1 MKELEWDW
9 YVGDPCYVIEDER
22 WYEFCEA
29 LWKKE
34 QELKDSGIKSKNPT
48 ITWKRKLF
56 LRNGQSFVDYPEPIE
71 KMIDI
76 YTDTGGDGSWSWKN
90 TAQTMAG
97 WVKGDTIYLDA
108 GIVAI
113 IPREILTPAKQEEA
127 GQRNLG
133 ILFSGKTPP
142 ILEVSQDLAGG
153 MRLDT
158 NDTDEISMCDCGETL
173 HKDYIYYCDGCG
185 NSQCDGCYGG
195 CGCFTCEN
203 CGQMCEEYRRADGR
217 WYGDTITCRDCEG
230 GEE

>member
-1 MKELEWDW
+1 MKGLEWDW
-9 YVGDPCYVIEDER
+9 YVGDPCYVIENER

-29 LWKKE
+29 LNQKE
-34 QELKDSGIKSKNPT
+34 QKLKDSGIKSKNPS
-48 ITWKRKLF
+48 ITWTRGILT
-56 LRNGQSFVDYPEPIE
+56 

-90 TAQTMAG
+90 TAQSMAG

-133 ILFSGKTPP
+133 ILFSGQTPP
-142 ILEVSQDLAGG
+142 ILEVSQHLAGG
-153 MRLDT
+153 MQLDT
-158 NDTDEISMCDCGETL
+158 YDTDDISMCDCGETL

-185 NSQCDGCYGG
+185 YSQCDGCYGD
-195 CGCFTCEN
+195 CGCFTCEK
-203 CGQMCEEYRRADGR
+203 CGRMCEEYRGDG
-217 WYGDTITCRDCEG
+217 ITCRDCEG
-230 GEE
+230 EE

>member
-1 MKELEWDW
+1 MRELEWDW

-29 LWKKE
+29 LNQKE
-34 QELKDSGIKSKNPT
+34 QELKNLNIISNNPT
-48 ITWKRKLF
+48 ITWTREIFSHSPQKTRISKT
-56 LRNGQSFVDYPEPIE
+56 
-71 KMIDI
+71 IDI

-90 TAQTMAG
+90 SAQSMDG

-133 ILFSGKTPP
+133 ILFSGQEPP
-142 ILEVSQDLAGG
+142 FLEVSEHLAGG

-158 NDTDEISMCDCGETL
+158 YDTDDITMCDCGQTL
-173 HKDYIYYCDGCG
+173 DKYYIYYCDNCG
-185 NSQCDGCYGG
+185 NSQCDDCYGN

-203 CGQMCEEYRRADGR
+203 CGKMCEEHRRAD
-217 WYGDTITCRDCEG
+217 WYGDTITCTCRDCEG
-230 GEE
+230 EE